1 MDSLFQPLS
10 FTHGPAMKNRFMLAP
25 LTNTQSDKD
34 GCLSDTEYK
43 WLVMR
48 AQGGFGMTMTC
59 AANVQENGRG
69 FAGQLG
75 IFSEVHEDGLTRLA
89 SGIRAEDS
97 LAVVQLY
104 HAGMRSPAD
113 LIGGQP
119 ICPSD
124 NEETGAR
131 AMSTAEVKQLIENF
145 VVAAERAQRCGYDGV
160 QVHGAHGYILSQFLS
175 AEINH
180 RTDEYGGSLEN
191 RARPT
196 FEIIDQI
203 RERCG
208 SDFNVGLR
216 LSPER
221 FGLNLEECV
230 AVAKRAMSSGA
241 IDYLDM
247 SLWDVAKE
255 PKEEKWQGRSLR
267 SYFLEL
273 DRGNTRLGIAGRIS
287 TAELARQC
295 IDEGFDYVALGRA
308 AILHHDF
315 PKRCAEQSD
324 FAARAFPVTREYLRS
339 QGVGDRFA
347 DYLSG
352 WKGLVQSVCT

>member
-10 FTHGPAMKNRFMLAP
+10 FAHGPAMKNRFMLAP
-25 LTNTQSDKD
+25 LTNTQSDDD
-34 GCLSDTEYK
+34 GCLSDMEYK

-59 AANVQENGRG
+59 AANVQLNGRG
-69 FAGQLG
+69 FSGQLG
-75 IFSEVHEDGLTRLA
+75 IFSEAHEEGLTRLA
-89 SGIRAEDS
+89 SGIREEDS

-131 AMSTAEVKQLIENF
+131 AMSTAEVKELIENF
-145 VVAAERAQRCGYDGV
+145 VSAAQRAQRCGYDGV
-160 QVHGAHGYILSQFLS
+160 QIHGAHGYILSQFLS

-180 RTDEYGGSLEN
+180 RIDEYGGSLEN

-196 FEIIDQI
+196 FEILDQI
-203 RERCG
+203 RQRCG

-221 FGLNLEECV
+221 FGLNLEECLE
-230 AVAKRAMSSGA
+230 VAKRAMNSQV

-255 PKEEKWQGRSLR
+255 PKEEQWQGRSLR

-273 DRGNTRLGIAGRIS
+273 DRGNTRLGIAGRIA
-287 TAELARQC
+287 TADLARQC
-295 IDEGFDYVALGRA
+295 IDEGFDYIALGRA

-315 PKRCAEQSD
+315 PKRCTEQRD

-339 QGVGDRFA
+339 EGVGDRFA
-347 DYLSG
+347 DYLAG
-352 WKGLVQSVCT
+352 WKGLVAES